1 MDPTTGA
8 PPPMDDAAAAAGAAG
23 GLLFCGLYIAMTVVF
38 VIGGWKMLAKASL
51 PGIAIIVPI
60 WQWIA
65 FAQLAQKPWWW
76 GLLFLVPIVNIVIIV
91 MILNGI
97 STAFGRGIGTTLG
110 LLFLS
115 PIFVPILGFGSA
127 EYQGQASGFD

>member
-8 PPPMDDAAAAAGAAG
+8 PPPMDDAAAAG
-23 GLLFCGLYIAMTVVF
+23 GLIFCGLYIAISLVVI
-38 VIGGWKMLAKASL
+38 IGGWKMLAKASL

-60 WQWIA
+60 WQGIA
-65 FAQLAQKPWWW
+65 LAQLAQKPWWW
-76 GLLFLVPIVNIVIIV
+76 GLLLLIPIVNFVILV
-91 MILNGI
+91 MIMNGI

-115 PIFVPILGFGSA
+115 PIFICILGFGSA
-127 EYQGQASGFD
+127 QYQGQASGFD